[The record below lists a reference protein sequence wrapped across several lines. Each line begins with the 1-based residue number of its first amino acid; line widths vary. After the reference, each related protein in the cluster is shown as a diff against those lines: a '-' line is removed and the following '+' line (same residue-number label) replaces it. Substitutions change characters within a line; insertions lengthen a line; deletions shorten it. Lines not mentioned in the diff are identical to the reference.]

1 MGDERSPGNL
11 QGPPAVSAGAG
22 PTASQPPD
30 PVPWIGSLILGLYF
44 CTLAALT
51 FYFLFASWPV
61 SGAKDASGFADFS
74 LFGSGPFSTSSDHR
88 LFLTVMAAGA
98 LGSLIHSITS
108 FADYAGNRS
117 LSRSWI
123 WWLVLR
129 TPIGI
134 ALALLFYLVLR
145 GGLIVPSL
153 PNGSAATDTTRL
165 LNPYGIAAISALAGM
180 FSKQATDKLREIFD
194 TLFRNSRAGKSGRS
208 AHPNH
213 TGGLQHRSSHA
224 ERGRFAD
231 AQRPGVGLSAR
242 LYCLNR
248 SQAAQCTVG
257 ERHASRAHI
266 SGRRSRGEGR
276 TGAYHTQP
284 RSRRGRLRYVPRFG
298 EWRVRPH
305 AQREGFIGGA
315 PANFA
320 TNVP

>member
-194 TLFRNSRAGKSGRS
+194 TLFRTREPVNRAD
-208 AHPNH
+208 PL
-213 TGGLQHRSSHA
+213 TQIIPVVSSTDPA
-224 ERGRFAD
+224 M
-231 AQRPGVGLSAR
+231 LSAGGSPTLNVQGWGFQRDCTALIDHKPRNVQWVSDTR
-242 LYCLNR
+242 LVLTFLAEDL
-248 SQAAQCTVG
+248 AAKAELGLIIHNPGLGGGDSATFHVLV
-257 ERHASRAHI
+257 
-266 SGRRSRGEGR
+266 SG
-276 TGAYHTQP
+276 A
-284 RSRRGRLRYVPRFG
+284 
-298 EWRVRPH
+298 
-305 AQREGFIGGA
+305 
-315 PANFA
+315 
-320 TNVP
+320 